1 MSEDRMIYQA
11 GERKRQER
19 QLKKIETFFYSDDQ
33 QLRRIL
39 EKYPLNIN
47 SLTLNEFFLSVIAF
61 FSPELALNARYRIR
75 QRLATAVGLT
85 TTITTTY
92 QQQQQLRF
100 VLTLIFKEKSLHKTI
115 KATPFQSFFSQMHYL
130 RQREMLILKNC
141 K

>member
-61 FSPELALNARYRIR
+61 FPLN
-75 QRLATAVGLT
+75 L
-85 TTITTTY
+85 
-92 QQQQQLRF
+92 
-100 VLTLIFKEKSLHKTI
+100 
-115 KATPFQSFFSQMHYL
+115 P
-130 RQREMLILKNC
+130 
-141 K
+141 